1 MGEAQAWQD
10 SNKHVVTLRVN
21 HPNKHAHIHHQTN
34 TQCML
39 CECMTYVTCLTYCIL
54 APMHQ

>member
-10 SNKHVVTLRVN
+10 SNKHVITLRVN

-34 TQCML
+34 TQCMF
-39 CECMTYVTCLTYCIL
+39 M
-54 APMHQ
+54 